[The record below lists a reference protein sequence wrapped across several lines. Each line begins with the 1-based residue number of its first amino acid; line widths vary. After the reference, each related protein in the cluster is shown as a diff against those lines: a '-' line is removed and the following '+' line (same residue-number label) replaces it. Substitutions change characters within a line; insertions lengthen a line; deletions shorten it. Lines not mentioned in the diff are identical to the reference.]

1 MPEYTDVSAAVIK
14 REGKVLIARRASG
27 PRAGLWEFPGGKKE
41 ENESLESCLAREIRE
56 ELGLEITVKR
66 PFMTVEHTYPDICV
80 RLHCFFCGTE
90 QAPGEL
96 TAHHEIK
103 WVSPGELAEF
113 RFPEA
118 DQLVAEKLLAPEP
131 EFQDD

>member
-1 MPEYTDVSAAVIK
+1 MGESLTEYTDVTAAIIK
-14 REGKVLIARRASG
+14 REGKVLIARRTSG
-27 PRAGLWEFPGGKKE
+27 PRAGMWEFPGGKQE

-56 ELGLEITVKR
+56 ELGLEITVDR
-66 PFMTVEHTYPDICV
+66 LYMTVEHTYPDIRV
-80 RLHCFFCGTE
+80 RLHCFFCGTR

-118 DQLVAEKLLAPEP
+118 DQRVAEKLE
-131 EFQDD
+131 EMD